1 MIDPDKLLRWLLLPT
16 TQAYTERDSALYA
29 LGLGLARCN
38 PATATD
44 LRYLYE
50 GVEGGMAALP
60 TLATVLATGAFWMQ
74 DPATGIAWKRLLHAE
89 QRLELH
95 RPLPAAATV
104 VGEHSVDAIYD
115 KGADKGALMLLSRRL
130 YEQATGDLLATVG
143 STAFLRGD
151 GGFGG
156 RGEGAPLPHPVPA
169 DRPPDHAVEH
179 ATRPEQALLYR
190 LSGDLNPLHA
200 DPAVARAAGFE
211 QPILHGLCS
220 YGIAGL
226 AVLKTLGGDGR
237 SRLRRLDLRFA
248 NPVFPGETLLTEIWT
263 LAPGRAALRVRV
275 PARAD
280 ARRQIVLDHGLAEFE
295 PGPEQHNNH

>member
-1 MIDPDKLLRWLLLPT
+1 MIDPDKLLRWPLPPV
-16 TQAYTERDSALYA
+16 TQSYTERDSALYA
-29 LGLGLARCN
+29 LGLGLARSN
-38 PATATD
+38 PAPAAA

-50 GVEGGMAALP
+50 GAEGGMAALP
-60 TLATVLATGAFWMQ
+60 TMATVLASGPFWMQ
-74 DPATGIAWKRLLHAE
+74 DPSTGIQWQRILHAE
-89 QRLELH
+89 QRIELH

-104 VGEHSVDAIYD
+104 VGEHKVDAIFD

-130 YEQATGDLLATVG
+130 FDRSSGDLLATVG

-156 RGEGAPLPHPVPA
+156 RGADAPRPHPVPA
-169 DRPPDHAVEH
+169 DRPPDHVVEH
-179 ATRPEQALLYR
+179 PTRPEQALLYR
-190 LSGDLNPLHA
+190 LNGDLNPLHA
-200 DPAVARAAGFE
+200 DPAVARGAGFE

-226 AVLKTLGGDGR
+226 AVLQALCGDAPE
-237 SRLRRLDLRFA
+237 RLKRLDLRFA
-248 NPVFPGETLLTEIWT
+248 NPVFPGETLVTELWQ

-280 ARRQIVLDHGLAEFE
+280 AKRQIVLDHGLAEFA
-295 PGPEQHNNH
+295 PPA